1 MDILTALANN
11 AVLAWALL
19 ACGAAQLAKL
29 VLVLVVERQWRP
41 AVLLETGGM
50 PSSHAALVSGVAAG
64 VGWQAGFDQP
74 LFALA
79 CALALV
85 VMYDA
90 SGVRRAAGLQA
101 ERLNT
106 YMKPADPDPC
116 PSLEPLNTNLGHTRR
131 QVLVG
136 GLLGISVVL
145 LGVSQVGDV
154 LDVFTGAAHLPFQ
167 GR

>member
-1 MDILTALANN
+1 MDALTALADN
-11 AVLAWALL
+11 AVLTWALL
-19 ACGAAQLAKL
+19 ACGVAQLGKL
-29 VLVLVVERQWRP
+29 LIVLATERQWRP

-64 VGWQAGFDQP
+64 VGWQTGFDQP

-101 ERLNT
+101 ERINAYT
-106 YMKPADPDPC
+106 TTAAAAPC
-116 PSLEPLNTNLGHTRR
+116 PPLEPLNTNLGHTRR

-145 LGVSQVGDV
+145 LGISRIGGV
-154 LDVFTGAAHLPFQ
+154 LDALTRASVLP
-167 GR
+167 G

>member
-1 MDILTALANN
+1 MDALAVIFENV
-11 AVLAWALL
+11 VLAWGLL
-19 ACGAAQLAKL
+19 ACGVAQLSKL
-29 VLVLVVERQWRP
+29 VVVLATERQWRP

-50 PSSHAALVSGVAAG
+50 PSSHAALVSGMAAG

-74 LFALA
+74 LCALA

-106 YMKPADPDPC
+106 YMTPADPDRGS
-116 PSLEPLNTNLGHTRR
+116 SLEPLNTNLGHTRR
-131 QVLVG
+131 QVLAGSLLGIAVV
-136 GLLGISVVL
+136 LLGISRMGGL
-145 LGVSQVGDV
+145 LAG
-154 LDVFTGAAHLPFQ
+154 LT
-167 GR
+167 

>member
-1 MDILTALANN
+1 MNALTALSDN

-19 ACGAAQLAKL
+19 ACGMAQLSKL
-29 VLVLVVERQWRP
+29 LIVLVVERQWRP

-64 VGWQAGFDQP
+64 VGWQVGFDQP

-106 YMKPADPDPC
+106 FMTPTDPDC
-116 PSLEPLNTNLGHTRR
+116 CSSLEPLNTNLGHTRR
-131 QVLVG
+131 QVLAG
-136 GLLGISVVL
+136 ALLGIFVVL
-145 LGVSQVGDV
+145 LGMGQTGGF
-154 LDVFTGAAHLPFQ
+154 LDVPWH
-167 GR
+167 

>member
-1 MDILTALANN
+1 MDALAVIFENV
-11 AVLAWALL
+11 VLAWGLL
-19 ACGAAQLAKL
+19 ACGVAQLSKL
-29 VLVLVVERQWRP
+29 VVVLATERQWRP

-50 PSSHAALVSGVAAG
+50 PSSHAALVSGMAAG

-106 YMKPADPDPC
+106 YMTPADPDRGS
-116 PSLEPLNTNLGHTRR
+116 SLEPLNTNLGHTRR
-131 QVLVG
+131 QVLAGSLLGIAVV
-136 GLLGISVVL
+136 LLGISRMGGL
-145 LGVSQVGDV
+145 LAG
-154 LDVFTGAAHLPFQ
+154 LT
-167 GR
+167 

>member
-1 MDILTALANN
+1 MNALTALSDN

-19 ACGAAQLAKL
+19 ACGMAQLSKL
-29 VLVLVVERQWRP
+29 LIVLVVERQWRP

-64 VGWQAGFDQP
+64 VGWQVGFDQP

-106 YMKPADPDPC
+106 FMTPTDPDC
-116 PSLEPLNTNLGHTRR
+116 CSSLEPLNTNLGHTRR
-131 QVLVG
+131 QVLAGALVG
-136 GLLGISVVL
+136 IFVVL
-145 LGVSQVGDV
+145 LGMGRTGGV
-154 LDVFTGAAHLPFQ
+154 LDVPWH
-167 GR
+167 

>member
-1 MDILTALANN
+1 MDVLIALADN

-19 ACGAAQLAKL
+19 ACGAAQFSKL
-29 VLVLVVERQWRP
+29 LVVLVTEGQWRP

-50 PSSHAALVSGVAAG
+50 PSSHATLVSGVAAG
-64 VGWQAGFDQP
+64 VGWQVGFDQP

-101 ERLNT
+101 ERLNALMMGT
-106 YMKPADPDPC
+106 TPVDGDDSSSPV
-116 PSLEPLNTNLGHTRR
+116 PLNTSLGHTRR
-131 QVLVG
+131 QVFVG
-136 GLLGISVVL
+136 AVLGIAVVLLGIS
-145 LGVSQVGDV
+145 QVGGI
-154 LDVFTGAAHLPFQ
+154 LGALARVAHL
-167 GR
+167 

>member
-1 MDILTALANN
+1 MDELAALSNN
-11 AVLAWALL
+11 AVLTWGLL
-19 ACGAAQLAKL
+19 ACGVAQLSKL
-29 VLVLVVERQWRP
+29 VIVLVTERQWRP
-41 AVLLETGGM
+41 GVLLETGGM

-64 VGWQAGFDQP
+64 VGWQVGFDQP

-101 ERLNT
+101 ERLNGLT
-106 YMKPADPDPC
+106 PSSDHC
-116 PSLEPLNTNLGHTRR
+116 PPPEPLNTNLGHTRR

-136 GLLGISVVL
+136 ALLGVAVVLLGISRI
-145 LGVSQVGDV
+145 GGIGGWFS
-154 LDVFTGAAHLPFQ
+154 A
-167 GR
+167 

>member
-1 MDILTALANN
+1 MDALAAIFENV
-11 AVLAWALL
+11 VLAWGLL
-19 ACGAAQLAKL
+19 ACGVAQLSKLLL
-29 VLVLVVERQWRP
+29 VLAVERQWRP

-64 VGWQAGFDQP
+64 VGWQVGFDQP

-101 ERLNT
+101 ERLNA
-106 YMKPADPDPC
+106 YMTPADPDRC
-116 PSLEPLNTNLGHTRR
+116 SSLEPLNTNLGHTRR

-136 GLLGISVVL
+136 SLLGIAVVLLGISRMGGL
-145 LGVSQVGDV
+145 LEG
-154 LDVFTGAAHLPFQ
+154 LK
-167 GR
+167 